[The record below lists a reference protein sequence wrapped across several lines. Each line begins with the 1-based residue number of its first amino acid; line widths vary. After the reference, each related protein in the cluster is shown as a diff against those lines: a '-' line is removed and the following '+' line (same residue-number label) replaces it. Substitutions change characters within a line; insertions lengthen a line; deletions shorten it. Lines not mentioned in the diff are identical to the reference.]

1 MCMTFL
7 AEEARINE
15 DKVLNLERKRLQDKI
30 MAVCIP
36 QVISTQPSWEEFV
49 KTGEVKIEEHHLDF
63 ADLMCEIIN
72 KCEDALFGQLLQDMF
87 DNEARDT
94 QLRRVYDK
102 TSKFYAMLPEE
113 FTTQDVMR
121 TFGYTRIDTASKKIK
136 NWKDMNQIEKIQNG
150 FYKKLAMAI

>member
-1 MCMTFL
+1 
-7 AEEARINE
+7 
-15 DKVLNLERKRLQDKI
+15 

-49 KTGEVKIEEHHLDF
+49 KTGEVKIEQYHLDF

-102 TSKFYAMLPEE
+102 TAKFYALLPDE
-113 FTTQDVMR
+113 FTTQDVMKVW
-121 TFGYTRIDTASKKIK
+121 GYSQNVNASRRVSELEK
-136 NWKDMNQIEKIQNG
+136 NNIVEKVKRG
-150 FYKKLAMAI
+150 VYRKLAKAV